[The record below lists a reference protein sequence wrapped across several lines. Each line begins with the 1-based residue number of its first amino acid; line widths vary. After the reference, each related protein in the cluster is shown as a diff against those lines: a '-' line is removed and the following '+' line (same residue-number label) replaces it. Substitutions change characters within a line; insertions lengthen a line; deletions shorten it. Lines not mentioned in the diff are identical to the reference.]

1 MRTNQTF
8 TVIFFTRK
16 SRSIQNLLSIYVRIT
31 ILGKRAEISL
41 KRNIETVKWDAD
53 KGRGKGNSEEIRIL
67 NSYLDQVR
75 SKLMQC
81 HNQLIQEDKI
91 ISSNA
96 IKLRFLGEDSV
107 TKSLLDLIDYHNE
120 NMVHVLKPGTMK
132 NYYTT
137 EKYLKRYLKT
147 KLKRGDIF
155 LKQLNYGFILD
166 FEQFLR
172 RSLNSK
178 KQRSLGNNGV
188 MKHLERFKKMV
199 NLAVKLEWMKKN
211 PFDRFQL
218 RFNKFDRVFLRE
230 RELQLIEDIEFKQER
245 LQQVK
250 DCFVFS
256 CYTGLSYIDIKGLT
270 AEKITRGLDNRNWIY
285 TKREKTNE
293 LVRIPILP
301 QAWEILERYKNGPTH
316 NNLLPIC
323 SNQKVNVYL
332 KEIASACGIY
342 KNITFHVARHTFA
355 TTVMLSNGVPIETVS
370 KLLGHTKLT
379 TTQIYAKVVESKI
392 SEDIGNLLERFQ
404 AKENRSVIEKKE
416 KESELRGGT
425 KDPKSYH
432 NLTAHGS

>member
-1 MRTNQTF
+1 
-8 TVIFFTRK
+8 
-16 SRSIQNLLSIYVRIT
+16 
-31 ILGKRAEISL
+31 
-41 KRNIETVKWDAD
+41 
-53 KGRGKGNSEEIRIL
+53 
-67 NSYLDQVR
+67 
-75 SKLMQC
+75 
-81 HNQLIQEDKI
+81 
-91 ISSNA
+91 
-96 IKLRFLGEDSV
+96 
-107 TKSLLDLIDYHNE
+107 
-120 NMVHVLKPGTMK
+120 MK

-137 EKYLKRYLKT
+137 EKYLKRYLKI
-147 KLKRGDIF
+147 KLKRSDIF
-155 LKQLNYGFILD
+155 LKQLNYSFILD

-178 KQRSLGNNGV
+178 KQRSLSNNGV

-218 RFNKFDRVFLRE
+218 RFNKFERVFLTE
-230 RELQLIEDIEFKQER
+230 RELQLIEDIEFKQDR

-270 AEKITRGLDNRNWIY
+270 AEKITRGIDNRNWIY

-301 QAWEILERYKNGPTH
+301 QAWEILERYKKGPAHNG
-316 NNLLPIC
+316 LLPIC

-332 KEIASACGIY
+332 KEIATACGIN

-404 AKENRSVIEKKE
+404 AKENRSAIEKKE
-416 KESELRGGT
+416 KENGLRGGT
-425 KDPKSYH
+425 IDPKSYH